1 MERIYLDNA
10 STTFP
15 KPQAVAEAVYQY
27 MTQDG
32 SNINRGSYQ
41 NAFSV
46 AEAVFNTRQLLCDL
60 FNAEDCK
67 NVVFT
72 KNVTESLNAVIK
84 GLLKPG
90 DHVLVSAMEHNA
102 VMRPLVQLA
111 KAGITFTRIPC
122 SSVGELDTANLAE
135 LLQPNT
141 KAVIMTHASN
151 VCGTLLPIADIG
163 AFCQKH
169 SLKFI
174 VDAAQTA
181 GLFPIDMEA
190 MHIDAL
196 CFTGHKGLLGPQGIG
211 GFILKEAMISQIE
224 PLLAGGT
231 GSISHTE
238 NIPAFMPDR
247 FEPGTPNL
255 PGIIGLQASLEWILS
270 QGNAE
275 AKTAHEKF
283 TSAMEK
289 LRQHELSLT
298 AAFLQGLT
306 ELEQQN
312 LLAIIGKKDIHNR
325 TSVVSITTDKMDLA
339 TLAYNLDAKYSI
351 ATRVGLHCAPN
362 AHKTLC
368 TYPTGTI
375 RFSFGWNNTLE
386 EVNTAINA
394 LWEELTNGL

>member
-15 KPQAVAEAVYQY
+15 KPKAVAEAVYQY

-72 KNVTESLNAVIK
+72 KNVTESLNVIIK
-84 GLLKPG
+84 GMLKPG

-102 VMRPLVQLA
+102 VMRPLVQLY
-111 KAGITFTRIPC
+111 KSGISFTRIPC
-122 SSVGELDTANLAE
+122 NSLGELETAKLAE

-151 VCGTLLPIADIG
+151 VCGTLLPIAEVG
-163 AFCQKH
+163 TFCQEH
-169 SLKFI
+169 NLKFI
-174 VDAAQTA
+174 VDSAQTA

-211 GFILKEAMISQIE
+211 GFVLKEAMISQIE

-238 NIPAFMPDR
+238 NIPSFMPDR

-255 PGIIGLQASLEWILS
+255 PGIIGLQASLGWILA
-270 QGNAE
+270 QGNPE
-275 AKTAHEKF
+275 AKTIHERF
-283 TSAMEK
+283 ITAMEK

-298 AAFLQGLT
+298 EAFLKGLT
-306 ELEQQN
+306 ELEQQK
-312 LLAIIGKKDIHNR
+312 LLSIIGKHNIKGR

-339 TLAYNLDAKYSI
+339 TLAYNLDAKHGI

-362 AHKTLC
+362 AHKTLG

-386 EVNTAINA
+386 EVDIAINT
-394 LWEELTNGL
+394 LREELTNGL